1 MAGDDERE
9 RREDKMIQHRE
20 DSNVLENNRRR
31 KRKESE
37 QKMDQ
42 CEQIFVL
49 VKLNMCLVLRDI
61 FVDMNVRF
69 SFCEKIVNQIK
80 LIGIIS
86 NKDTLLLSLYSYI
99 C

>member
-1 MAGDDERE
+1 MEPERVE
-9 RREDKMIQHRE
+9 FWPGMTKESGEKMIQHEE

-42 CEQIFVL
+42 CEQIYVL

-61 FVDMNVRF
+61 FVDINIR
-69 SFCEKIVNQIK
+69 FCEKIVNQIK
-80 LIGIIS
+80 L
-86 NKDTLLLSLYSYI
+86 
-99 C
+99 